1 MWDIGTTKKGIGP
14 TYSTKM
20 TRSGLRMCD
29 LFDEQIFETKL
40 RRLASGFQKRYGD
53 LLKYDVDAEIAQ
65 YKVSH
70 GGIAC
75 CDAKA
80 NSMSRLCARSLL
92 PMSSTR
98 SHSSHRP
105 RRRTLRSWSRAPT
118 LSCSTSITAHIPSS
132 HPRTQVLEVSSQVSP
147 SDGAR
152 SRRSLV

>member
-1 MWDIGTTKKGIGP
+1 LWDIGTTKKGIGP

-40 RRLASGFQKRYGD
+40 RRLASGFQKRY
-53 LLKYDVDAEIAQ
+53 
-65 YKVSH
+65 KVSH

-105 RRRTLRSWSRAPT
+105 RRRTLRF
-118 LSCSTSITAHIPSS
+118 
-132 HPRTQVLEVSSQVSP
+132 
-147 SDGAR
+147 
-152 SRRSLV
+152 